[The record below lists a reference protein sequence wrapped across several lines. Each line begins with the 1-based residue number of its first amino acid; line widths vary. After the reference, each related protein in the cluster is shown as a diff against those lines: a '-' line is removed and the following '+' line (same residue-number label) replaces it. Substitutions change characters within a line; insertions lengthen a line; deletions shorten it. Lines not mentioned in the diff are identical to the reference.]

1 MNEAVA
7 CNVKSKNP
15 QATGQ
20 LPEPDCCKI
29 PFLCL
34 VGRRRSRAP
43 LEGPS
48 KPKPALREAPCA
60 RAGSQSP
67 SPHCFTHHD
76 HFLPLP
82 LVYLPRLSRLH
93 SSRSNKQQQA
103 ATQPASQARCDA
115 PSSECTKQQQAT
127 KQPRKHL
134 PRHLQQEVQSRR
146 LHVEKDPEEPKNNP
160 IRPKSSL
167 APHNMI
173 MIMDNE
179 TPSFFFYAPN
189 DKQSQQIKRSST

>member
-29 PFLCL
+29 PFLFL

-82 LVYLPRLSRLH
+82 LVYLPRLSHLH
-93 SSRSNKQQQA
+93 SSRSNKQQRS
-103 ATQPASQARCDA
+103 QPAKQDATHHRPNARN
-115 PSSECTKQQQAT
+115 SS
-127 KQPRKHL
+127 KQPSN
-134 PRHLQQEVQSRR
+134 QESIFPGTCSKKFNQ
-146 LHVEKDPEEPKNNP
+146 D
-160 IRPKSSL
+160 
-167 APHNMI
+167 
-173 MIMDNE
+173 DY
-179 TPSFFFYAPN
+179 T
-189 DKQSQQIKRSST
+189 